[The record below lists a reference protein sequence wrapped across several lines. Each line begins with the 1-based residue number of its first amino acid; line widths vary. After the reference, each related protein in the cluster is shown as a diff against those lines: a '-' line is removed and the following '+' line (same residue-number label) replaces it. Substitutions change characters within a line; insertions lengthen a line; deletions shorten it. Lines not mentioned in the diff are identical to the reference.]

1 MSFAQSVR
9 GAAESVVQGQDPR
22 EAASDALGQAGEGIG
37 LDPNDFLAAREQ
49 GASIGTRIEQET
61 SSLNNADEAINH
73 SKREMTRS
81 GPVHVI
87 APLVVPRNRTIGAMI
102 PVALVVVV
110 GIIGSM
116 ITISMDVTAQ
126 AAGLESGS
134 WLTFFGP
141 GFWLVVVLL
150 AMFMWWRQ
158 GLVMV
163 PDGCQ
168 ALVTK
173 FGKLEHIADPG
184 RINLWNPFKR
194 VSYIVNIAREYP
206 YNAPIREA
214 PTKSG
219 VKASV
224 DLFVQFRIEDPEQF
238 IFVLGGVHGFQEKLD
253 NAVSETTRSLIY
265 DQQAAEIYDLVG
277 ENTIGLLEQLN
288 QQFLPAVRLTNA
300 NITHAEPSS
309 QEYRMNLAAPEMVRV
324 GKEAYTYEYELQM
337 RKEQNEGD
345 LNRELASLNKNLSS
359 IQADIAQ
366 YQAQMDTALERENNR
381 ARALARQRFVEAE
394 SSAHANAALLEAQ
407 ALDIRAVSAA
417 EAPEIL
423 NYRYRQDM
431 LEKLESVADSLPQ
444 ILQLGDD
451 DTGINFLATAK
462 QIVGTTDAALFSETD
477 MAAIRGRL
485 SQIQERISSRE
496 DEIDELLQDEG
507 DDLAADEPAE
517 HEEAPGEAAV
527 EEIRQSVSDEAIGE
541 RIGSWSDEETGSEPG
556 TGQQLPN
563 EPPSGQRYVSEH
575 PSGGWDGSNST
586 YQAGPYQAGPY
597 QGGV

>member
-22 EAASDALGQAGEGIG
+22 EAVSEALGQASEGIG

-49 GASIGTRIEQET
+49 GASVGTRIEQKT

-73 SKREMTRS
+73 SKREMTRE

-87 APLVVPRNRTIGAMI
+87 SPLVVPRNRTLGALI
-102 PVALVVVV
+102 PVALVAIV
-110 GIIGSM
+110 GIIGSV
-116 ITISMDVTAQ
+116 ITASIDVSARAVGMDSA
-126 AAGLESGS
+126 L
-134 WLTFFGP
+134 WLTYFGP
-141 GFWLVVVLL
+141 LFWLLVILL
-150 AMFMWWRQ
+150 AVFMWWRQ

-168 ALVTK
+168 ALVTR
-173 FGKLEHIADPG
+173 FGKLEQIADPG
-184 RINLWNPFKR
+184 QLTLWNPFKR

-253 NAVSETTRSLIY
+253 NAISETTRSLIY
-265 DQQAAEIYDLVG
+265 DQEAAEIYDLVG
-277 ENTIGLLEQLN
+277 ENTVGLLDQLN

-345 LNRELASLNKNLSS
+345 LNRELASLNETLSS

-381 ARALARQRFVEAE
+381 ARAVARQRFVEAE

-407 ALDIRAVSAA
+407 ALDIRSVSAA

-423 NYRYRQDM
+423 NYRYRQEM

-444 ILQLGDD
+444 VVQVGDD
-451 DTGINFLATAK
+451 GNSINFLEIAK
-462 QIVGTTDAALFSETD
+462 QIVGTTDNALFSEED
-477 MAAIRGRL
+477 MAAIHGRL
-485 SQIQERISSRE
+485 STIQERIASRE
-496 DEIDELLQDEG
+496 EEINELLRADEESEEPEV
-507 DDLAADEPAE
+507 AADQDTS
-517 HEEAPGEAAV
+517 GDVV
-527 EEIRQSVSDEAIGE
+527 EEIRRSVSDDAIEE
-541 RIGSWSDEETGSEPG
+541 RLDSLTE
-556 TGQQLPN
+556 QQGADDAGAHATSPQ
-563 EPPSGQRYVSEH
+563 PPSAESGGHSWH
-575 PSGGWDGSNST
+575 GPAPGGPSG
-586 YQAGPYQAGPY
+586 PV
-597 QGGV
+597 QGGE